1 MPESTAVPFD
11 LVRIDIEGHPV
22 LVVYGELDLM
32 TSPRLHDAVTQIL
45 AERPRIVLI
54 DLANV
59 TFLDSTALGTLVVAQ
74 RHVADSGAE
83 LRLVAVAPQPAKIFE
98 VTGLA
103 DRFNIFPDAQSATEL
118 Q

>member
-1 MPESTAVPFD
+1 MTESPAVPFD
-11 LVRIDIEGHPV
+11 LVRLDIDGHPT

-32 TSPRLHDAVTQIL
+32 TSPTLHDAVAQVL
-45 AERPRIVLI
+45 SEHPRIVLI

-59 TFLDSTALGTLVVAQ
+59 TFLDSSALGTLVVAQ
-74 RHVADSGAE
+74 RHVADAGAE

-103 DRFNIFPDAQSATEL
+103 DRFRIFPDTKTATAPN
-118 Q
+118 